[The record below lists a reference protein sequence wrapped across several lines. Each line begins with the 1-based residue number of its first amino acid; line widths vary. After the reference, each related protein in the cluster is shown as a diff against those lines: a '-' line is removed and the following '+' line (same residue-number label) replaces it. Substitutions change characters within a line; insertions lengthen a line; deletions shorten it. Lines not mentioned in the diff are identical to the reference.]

1 MTVMKKNKFFVASAI
16 GSALLFLA
24 LVALVETVD
33 VKAIGPLESSVGL
46 SAVNGK
52 VRDAIGYS
60 ETLYSVAEILG
71 YAALASAAGF
81 ALLGLVQ
88 LIKRRSLKKIDK
100 ELYLLGGFYVVVLA
114 VYLAFEIIVIN
125 ERPVLIDGE
134 LEASFPSSHTVLGI
148 CIMTTTAHQLCK
160 RLSSVKALQ
169 IASAAICAIVAV
181 ATVVCRLMSGAQ
193 WFTDIIGGILISG
206 ALVFAYFF
214 AYGKL
219 FGAEEK

>member
-1 MTVMKKNKFFVASAI
+1 MKKNNFFVALAI

-33 VKAIGPLESSVGL
+33 VKAIGPLGSSVGL

-60 ETLYSVAEILG
+60 KTLYSVAEILG

-100 ELYLLGGFYVVVLA
+100 DLYLLGGFYVVVLA
-114 VYLAFEIIVIN
+114 VYVLFEIIVIN
-125 ERPVLIDGE
+125 ERPVLMDGE
-134 LEASFPSSHTVLGI
+134 LEASFPSSHTMLAI
-148 CIMTTTAHQLCK
+148 CILSTAAHQLYV
-160 RLSSVKALQ
+160 RLSSSKSARIVSVAL
-169 IASAAICAIVAV
+169 CVAF
-181 ATVVCRLMSGAQ
+181 ATLSVVCRLLSGVH